1 MVWVHSVQQFLPN
14 DQKLSKV
21 EKKEAHNL
29 GRELVGQLE
38 FTSLSSLEGQTIG
51 SISSLLGRELSAP
64 KRKVLEA
71 LGVGDNTSVPD
82 SFMAVG
88 RGFR

>member
-1 MVWVHSVQQFLPN
+1 M
-14 DQKLSKV
+14 
-21 EKKEAHNL
+21 
-29 GRELVGQLE
+29 ELVGQLE